1 MGQGSSN
8 NASNNASYR
17 AAGKSLEEAIYG
29 LECLLRFYED
39 NSCHVILTS
48 NENNTRCSVLVTSN
62 GKRLGVANTSYNSS
76 NKLHVVLYEPSWKW
90 GDGYIP

>member
-39 NSCHVILTS
+39 DSCHVILTS
-48 NENNTRCSVLVTSN
+48 NKNNTRSSVLVTSN
-62 GKRLGVANTSYNSS
+62 GKRIGVANTSYNSS